1 MKLALAAAGLALL
14 IGPAAAQDT
23 AAEDEVTTA
32 IRTAVAKG
40 FSYLL
45 KPAAEMPNFNKGAA
59 ALAGTAIKGEFAGGT
74 GHATDGT
81 YEIYRRGDKVAIKAE
96 RGWLTYEQ
104 FTSPMRLEASEA
116 FDPADQRLWRRG
128 NVTKG
133 RKAIE
138 QLIQLDH
145 LLHRSKIERL
155 TNVPHAFADLDR
167 VKKGEVYEG
176 YLSDAAAFNL
186 MQGPFDELVER
197 GNLAFQGV
205 TGFGRITL
213 EKGELKKI
221 NAKATGKFAFY
232 NDEDNVKRKGLCG
245 IEVLVEFAKIGETKL
260 EVPREAEAILSR

>member
-23 AAEDEVTTA
+23 VAEDEVTTA
-32 IRTAVAKG
+32 IKTAVEKG

-45 KPAAEMPNFNKGAA
+45 KPAAEMPNFNKGAV

-116 FDPADQRLWRRG
+116 FDPKDQRLWRRG

-145 LLHRSKIERL
+145 LLH
-155 TNVPHAFADLDR
+155 
-167 VKKGEVYEG
+167 KKGEAYEG
-176 YLSDAAAFNL
+176 YLSDVAAFNL

-197 GNLAFQGV
+197 GNLAFQGL

-232 NDEDNVKRKGLCG
+232 NDEDNVKRKGLCTL
-245 IEVLVEFAKIGETKL
+245 EVLAEFSKIGETKL
-260 EVPREAEAILSR
+260 EVPKEAEAILSK